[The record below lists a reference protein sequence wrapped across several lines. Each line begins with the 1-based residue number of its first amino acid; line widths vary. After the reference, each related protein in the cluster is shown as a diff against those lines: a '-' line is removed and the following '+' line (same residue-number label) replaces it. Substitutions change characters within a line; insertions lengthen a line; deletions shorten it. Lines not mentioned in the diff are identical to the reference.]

1 MKFGKREIVVSL
13 LAALLGGAVFVNWQ
27 VGADT
32 PDTTPY
38 DDDLGTA
45 HYVNA
50 SISTKDTPSQKISQP
65 ASKESE
71 YFSKVRLERQ
81 KTQDELLTMARSM
94 AESENTTGEAKTQ
107 AVRRL
112 NELLGTINKQSNV
125 EGLIM
130 SKGFTD
136 CIAYIEN
143 GECSVVVTGK
153 ELKSDTLTAI
163 KDIVTTQTGISF
175 DKIRVSQV

>member
-1 MKFGKREIVVSL
+1 
-13 LAALLGGAVFVNWQ
+13 
-27 VGADT
+27 
-32 PDTTPY
+32 
-38 DDDLGTA
+38 
-45 HYVNA
+45 
-50 SISTKDTPSQKISQP
+50 
-65 ASKESE
+65 
-71 YFSKVRLERQ
+71 
-81 KTQDELLTMARSM
+81 M